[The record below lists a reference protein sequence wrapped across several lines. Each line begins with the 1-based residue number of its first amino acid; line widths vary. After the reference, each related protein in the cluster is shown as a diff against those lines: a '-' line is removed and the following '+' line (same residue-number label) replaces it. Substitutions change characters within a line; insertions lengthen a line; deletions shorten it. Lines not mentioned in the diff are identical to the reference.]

1 MKKELN
7 PAELDFL
14 LRFPFKAGVV
24 SPVDFLQHQGWGG
37 IKVRARPLP
46 AGAAAMLG
54 GPRRPR
60 CGPGALGCLPVH
72 GAAAFPPESH
82 GPRPYVPEQAPAHR
96 EQSPR
101 GPGAVRRVRA
111 TPGHT
116 QGPSM
121 SRLKGPEE
129 SSPWGDAGPFQNLSL
144 DPRPPPTPVPLPLP
158 GPGSSPGAPGSS
170 RGMQGKSQ
178 MGCLPQALSEMDE
191 FKNLDNDIEGS
202 AKRWKK
208 LVESEAP
215 EKEIFP
221 KEWKTKTALQKL
233 CMVRCMRP
241 DRMTYAVR

>member
-14 LRFPFKAGVV
+14 LRFPFKAGVQ

-46 AGAAAMLG
+46 AGTAGMLG
-54 GPRRPR
+54 DPGRPR
-60 CGPGALGCLPVH
+60 GGPGALGHLPVH
-72 GAAAFPPESH
+72 GAPAFLPKSH
-82 GPRPYVPEQAPAHR
+82 GPHPLCPPQVPAHR

-101 GPGAVRRVRA
+101 SPWTGPGTVRRVRVA
-111 TPGHT
+111 PGHT
-116 QGPSM
+116 QGPLM

-129 SSPWGDAGPFQNLSL
+129 GSPWGEAGPSQNLSL
-144 DPRPPPTPVPLPLP
+144 DPKPPPPQVPSLCP
-158 GPGSSPGAPGSS
+158 GPGLLPEECRERA
-170 RGMQGKSQ
+170 RRR
-178 MGCLPQALSEMDE
+178 CVPQALSEMDE
-191 FKNLDNDIEGS
+191 FKNLDSDIEGS

-233 CMVRCMRP
+233 CMLRCLRP
-241 DRMTYAVR
+241 DRMTYALR